1 MQVELHGPMSWE
13 GPVRR
18 LGPAASVA
26 VLSDV
31 HANVPA
37 LRAVLAEP
45 DVRRADYV
53 VFNGDL
59 TWGVDPVGTVALV
72 RSLGN
77 RAVCVRGNGER
88 YVRHIA
94 TGRYRAESPRQE
106 WVPARHDATSLAFVG
121 SFPFSVVVDVVGLG
135 PVRFC
140 HGSPRSDNEAVTPD
154 TPEARFR
161 ELTAGIAEEVL
172 VTGHTHL
179 QFDRTVA
186 GRRSVNPGSVG
197 LPYHLAGPG
206 LAYWALLG
214 PDVALRRTGY
224 DVQEEVAAVRA
235 AEDPKQ
241 DQIIGM
247 LLTPPTPAE
256 IIADAELRVI
266 AD

>member
-1 MQVELHGPMSWE
+1 MHVEHHGPMSWE

-45 DVRRADYV
+45 DVCRADLV

-59 TWGVDPVGTVALV
+59 TWGAYPVETVAMV
-72 RSLGN
+72 RSLGT

-88 YVRHIA
+88 FVRNIA
-94 TGRYRAESPRQE
+94 TGRYRPQTPREE

-121 SFPFSVVVDVVGLG
+121 SIPFSVVVDIAGMG
-135 PVRFC
+135 PVLFC
-140 HGSPRSDNEAVTPD
+140 HGSPRSDNELVTPG
-154 TPEARFR
+154 TSEERFL
-161 ELTAGIAEEVL
+161 ELTEGVAERVL

-179 QFDRTVA
+179 QFDRLVA
-186 GRRSVNPGSVG
+186 ARRSVNPGSVG
-197 LPYHLAGPG
+197 LPYHRGEPG
-206 LAYWALLG
+206 VAHWALLG
-214 PDVALRRTGY
+214 PDVSLRETRY

-235 AEDPKQ
+235 AHDPKQ
-241 DQIIGM
+241 EQIIEM
-247 LLTPPTPAE
+247 LLRPPSPEE
-256 IIADAELRVI
+256 IIADAEMRVL

>member
-1 MQVELHGPMSWE
+1 MLVEHHGPMSWE

-18 LGPAASVA
+18 FGPAASVA

-45 DVRRADYV
+45 DVRRADLV

-72 RSLGN
+72 RSLGL

-88 YVRHIA
+88 FVRHIA
-94 TGRYRAESPRQE
+94 TGRYRPESPRQE

-121 SFPFSVVVDVVGLG
+121 SFPFSVVVDIVGLG

-140 HGSPRSDNEAVTPD
+140 HGSPRSDNEAVTPG
-154 TPEARFR
+154 TPEERFR
-161 ELTAGIAEEVL
+161 ELAADVAEEVL

-179 QFDRTVA
+179 QFDRGVA

-197 LPYHLAGPG
+197 LPYHLGEPG
-206 LAYWALLG
+206 VAHWALLG
-214 PDVALRRTGY
+214 PDVVLRQTRY

-235 AEDPKQ
+235 AQDPKQ

-247 LLTPPTPAE
+247 LLKPPTPDE
-256 IIADAELRVI
+256 IIADAEQRVL